1 MATYA
6 IFNYQ
11 FDKIVEHAQQKEIE
25 GMESVVMTADE
36 AFPQR
41 QNIFGNILCKD
52 FKKKKTEDVIHFK
65 NGNGQ
70 KEYIHRHLI
79 PPTDDIILMRV
90 ANRKTQTIVDAELKE
105 KHVDDY
111 QNCIVMIDNRPG
123 IQRILIENKKVAF
136 RDVKQ
141 VAGILTYTFNVLLSR
156 YSLKIRLDHLQDKR
170 MFWQYAKD
178 QRVYPMGFYKCSVRM
193 PYPNLERLKKVYDRL
208 FSKARESFDS
218 RIDFDFVASEGGR
231 IRLDE
236 NDPFQAEMI
245 EWLMEDAGADLK
257 LYSNTAKRTPIPVGA
272 KSYRVVMVSEKTITR
287 LMEDAVNNDLFGSAA
302 LDEVKRKLKTGIDPK
317 NETPET

>member
-11 FDKIVEHAQQKEIE
+11 FDKIIEHAQQKEIE

-36 AFPQR
+36 SFPQR
-41 QNIFGNILCKD
+41 QKIFGDILCKD
-52 FKKKKTEDVIHFK
+52 FRKKRTEDVIHFK
-65 NGNGQ
+65 NGHGP

-79 PPTDDIILMRV
+79 PPTDDILVMRV

-123 IQRILIENKKVAF
+123 IQRILIENKKAAF
-136 RDVKQ
+136 SDVKQ

-178 QRVYPMGFYKCSVRM
+178 LRGYPQGFHKCIVRL
-193 PYPNLERLKKVYDRL
+193 PYLNLERLKKVYDRL

-218 RIDFDFVASEGGR
+218 SIDFAIVAPEGGQ

-236 NDPFQAEMI
+236 NDPYQSETI
-245 EWLMEDAGADLK
+245 GWLMEDAGADVK
-257 LYSNTAKRTPIPVGA
+257 LFSNTAKRTPILVGA

-302 LDEVKRKLKTGIDPK
+302 LDEVKRKLKTGIDPE
-317 NETPET
+317 NENPET

>member
-11 FDKIVEHAQQKEIE
+11 FDKIIE
-25 GMESVVMTADE
+25 RARQGEFEGIESVVMTADE

-41 QNIFGNILCKD
+41 QNLFGEILSKD
-52 FKKKKTEDVIHFK
+52 FKKEKTEDMIHFK
-65 NGNGQ
+65 NGYGP
-70 KEYIHRHLI
+70 KEYIHRHLM
-79 PPTDDIILMRV
+79 PPTDDVVVMRV
-90 ANRKTQTIVDAELKE
+90 ANRKTQTIVDVELRE
-105 KHVDDY
+105 KQVDDY

-123 IQRILIENKKVAF
+123 IQRIMIENKKVAF

-156 YSLKIRLDHLQDKR
+156 YSLKIRLEHLQDKR
-170 MFWQYAKD
+170 MFWQYAND
-178 QRVYPMGFYKCSVRM
+178 QRAYPTGFYKFRVRL

-208 FSKARESFDS
+208 FKKARESFDS
-218 RIDFDFVASEGGR
+218 RIDLDFVAPEGGQ

-236 NDPFQAEMI
+236 KDAYQAEMI
-245 EWLMEDAGADLK
+245 EWLMEEAGAELK
-257 LYSNTAKRTPIPVGA
+257 LYANTAKQSPIPIGEQ
-272 KSYRVVMVSEKTITR
+272 SYRVVTVSDKTIMR

-302 LDEVKRKLKTGIDPK
+302 LDEVKQKLKTGIDL
-317 NETPET
+317 N

>member
-11 FDKIVEHAQQKEIE
+11 FDKIIEHARQKEIE

-41 QNIFGNILCKD
+41 QNIFGEILNKD
-52 FKKKKTEDVIHFK
+52 FKKEKTEDVIHFK
-65 NGNGQ
+65 NGRGP
-70 KEYIHRHLI
+70 KEYIHRHLM
-79 PPTDDIILMRV
+79 PPTDDIIVMRV

-105 KHVDDY
+105 KQVDDY

-123 IQRILIENKKVAF
+123 IQRIMIENKKVAF
-136 RDVKQ
+136 RDVRQ
-141 VAGILTYTFNVLLSR
+141 VAGILTYTFNVLLMR
-156 YSLKIRLDHLQDKR
+156 YSLKIRLEHLQDKR
-170 MFWQYAKD
+170 MFWQYAND
-178 QRVYPMGFYKCSVRM
+178 QRAYPTGFYRFSVRL

-218 RIDFDFVASEGGR
+218 RIDFDFVAPDGGQ

-236 NDPFQAEMI
+236 KDSYQAETI
-245 EWLMEDAGADLK
+245 EWLMEEAGAELR
-257 LYSNTAKRTPIPVGA
+257 LFSNMAKRSPIPVGE
-272 KSYRVVMVSEKTITR
+272 KSYRVVTVSDKTIMR
-287 LMEDAVNNDLFGSAA
+287 LTEDAVNNDLFGSAA
-302 LDEVKRKLKTGIDPK
+302 LDEVKRKLKTGIEPDK
-317 NETPET
+317 